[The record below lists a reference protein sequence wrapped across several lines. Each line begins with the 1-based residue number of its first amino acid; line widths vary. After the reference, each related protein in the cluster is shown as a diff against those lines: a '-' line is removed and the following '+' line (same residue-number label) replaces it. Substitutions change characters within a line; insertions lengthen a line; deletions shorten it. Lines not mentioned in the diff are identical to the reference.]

1 MSEPPP
7 EESELSAEDRAILEA
22 FDAMEEWYTM
32 PSEPSLSSPQ
42 QHTHSDEI
50 LNDILLVFFS
60 EVEEDIMAMR
70 QALSRLE
77 QGESID
83 PAPLAFIRR
92 VAHKV
97 RGTAATMSYHTLAAI
112 AASIERIVGAITS
125 DKIAALLGVNALVQ
139 AVFALETTLHDSM
152 RTGRESETPRRELE
166 AHLQQL
172 VLEEQEPLFVRLPAR
187 HLEQLRQHTEQ
198 LTALHIPLLQAQLQM
213 ETALQELYAAQL
225 QQQRI
230 ERQLLALSPVPNS
243 PQRRYDVHP
252 ISSRIARLLS
262 QAAEKNELLHP
273 RNFRPRIRLTRP
285 GAEAQGEKPVTERD
299 RLLRSLN
306 EANTNLAAAF
316 AHVRAAFAQLQAVL
330 DKYMAHADTVR
341 NDTLELQSPPT
352 NP

>member
-7 EESELSAEDRAILEA
+7 EEPELSAEDRAILEA
-22 FDAMEEWYTM
+22 FDTMEGWDTV
-32 PSEPSLSSPQ
+32 PSEPSLSSPRQ
-42 QHTHSDEI
+42 NTDGDEI
-50 LNDILLVFFS
+50 LKDILLVFFS

-77 QGESID
+77 QGDSID

-92 VAHKV
+92 VAHKI
-97 RGTAATMSYHTLAAI
+97 RGTAGTMSYHTLAAI

-125 DKIAALLGVNALVQ
+125 GKIAALLGVNALVQ
-139 AVFALETTLHDSM
+139 AVFALETTLHDIM

-166 AHLQQL
+166 AHLQKL
-172 VLEEQEPLFVRLPAR
+172 ALEQQEPFVRVHAG

-198 LTALHIPLLQAQLQM
+198 LTALHVPLLQAQLQM

-230 ERQLLALSPVPNS
+230 ERQLIALSPVANP
-243 PQRRYDVHP
+243 PQPRYDVHP
-252 ISSRIARLLS
+252 ISSWIARLLS
-262 QAAEKNELLHP
+262 EAAQKNELFHP
-273 RNFRPRIRLTRP
+273 RKFRPRTRLTRP
-285 GAEAQGEKPVTERD
+285 GAGAQEEKPVTERD
-299 RLLRSLN
+299 RLLRSLS
-306 EANTNLAAAF
+306 EANANLAPAF

-330 DKYMAHADTVR
+330 DKYIAHADTVR
-341 NDTLELQSPPT
+341 NDTLGLQTAPT

>member
-1 MSEPPP
+1 
-7 EESELSAEDRAILEA
+7 
-22 FDAMEEWYTM
+22 
-32 PSEPSLSSPQ
+32 
-42 QHTHSDEI
+42 
-50 LNDILLVFFS
+50 
-60 EVEEDIMAMR
+60 
-70 QALSRLE
+70 
-77 QGESID
+77 
-83 PAPLAFIRR
+83 
-92 VAHKV
+92 
-97 RGTAATMSYHTLAAI
+97 
-112 AASIERIVGAITS
+112 
-125 DKIAALLGVNALVQ
+125 
-139 AVFALETTLHDSM
+139 
-152 RTGRESETPRRELE
+152 
-166 AHLQQL
+166 
-172 VLEEQEPLFVRLPAR
+172 
-187 HLEQLRQHTEQ
+187 
-198 LTALHIPLLQAQLQM
+198 M

-243 PQRRYDVHP
+243 PQHRYDVHP

-341 NDTLELQSPPT
+341 NDTLELQPPPT